1 MDIGRKRNIVITG
14 ADRGLGYELARGY
27 LERGDIV
34 FAGKYRNHYALLETL
49 QGQYPDTLHI
59 IPLDVRDTEGVRAAA
74 AQILQK
80 TDMLDILINNAGVW
94 LDHTS
99 GDILSGHQ
107 DYDAIF
113 EQFNVNAVGAIR
125 VIEALIQPLLKGFD
139 KLVAN
144 ISSEAGSIDGN
155 SKPDQLGYCMSKA
168 AMNMMS
174 CCVLYA
180 IRPKGG
186 MVLNFHPGWM
196 QSVIGGPAGPDG
208 PFVEL
213 PRVEDVKFYVTPAQS
228 AEGIMKV
235 IDEPERFSGK
245 NPGFVNY
252 RGDRMQY

>member
-1 MDIGRKRNIVITG
+1 MRKQVAIITG
-14 ADRGLGYELARGY
+14 ASGGIGSTRLVLRENIDEIWAIARNREKLDALKKDFGDKIIAISQDLGDADAMRSLA
-27 LERGDIV
+27 
-34 FAGKYRNHYALLETL
+34 
-49 QGQYPDTLHI
+49 
-59 IPLDVRDTEGVRAAA
+59 
-74 AQILQK
+74 
-80 TDMLDILINNAGVW
+80 DMLRTENPVVAYLINNAGVW

-125 VIEALIQPLLKGFD
+125 VIEALVQPLLKGFD

-235 IDEPERFSGK
+235 LDEPERFSGK